1 MKDDDK
7 KQFVEVDGF
16 IIPIETWEMIKDGYV
31 SGPTQWEME
40 ISDRA
45 MKAVREVLVMIEYWV
60 KEEDYVPSASSELMY
75 ETAHNFLNSQIT
87 LQVLDHNYVLQE
99 KFLEI
104 LCGLENKELE
114 ANIMLLLSKLDNK
127 LEELSNMLMH

>member
-1 MKDDDK
+1 MKTDDK